1 MYGNNFYVGCL
12 FIKRQSQLRRENA
25 CTSELQFLAL
35 LISRSRPVA
44 ASLKIQT
51 GCKRTIACFVQGGI
65 NHEMADSVSHSF
77 GDRAFVAWS

>member
-44 ASLKIQT
+44 DSLKIAREIF
-51 GCKRTIACFVQGGI
+51 GCPDRLQE
-65 NHEMADSVSHSF
+65 NDSVFCPRRYQS
-77 GDRAFVAWS
+77 